1 MSYRV
6 LLVEDEAAIR
16 KFVKINLEK
25 EGYLVS
31 DFQSAE
37 EALEAC
43 RTQSFE
49 IAVLDIMLEKM
60 DGVTLLKILREVYPH
75 MAIIMLTAK
84 SEDIDKINAFE
95 SGADDY
101 LSKPFNPKELILR
114 IKSISRRLITDNKRE
129 ENEIVLGKFRID
141 LNLKDFYVD
150 GNLIE
155 LTPTEFGII
164 KYLIENANTLV
175 KRKDIVKTVWGYDY
189 LMDTKLV
196 DVNISRLRKKIEKDP
211 SNPEHLKTIW
221 GEGFTF
227 EYKE

>member
-16 KFVKINLEK
+16 KFVKINLVK
-25 EGYLVS
+25 EGYIVS
-31 DFQSAE
+31 DFPSAE

-43 RTQSFE
+43 KEESFD

-60 DGVTLLKILREVYPH
+60 DGVTLLKILREVYPN

-84 SEDIDKINAFE
+84 NEDIDKINAFE

-114 IKSISRRLITDNKRE
+114 IKSISRRLIADKKE
-129 ENEIVLGKFRID
+129 EKEIVLGKFKLD
-141 LNLKDFYVD
+141 LNLKDFYLD
-150 GNLIE
+150 DELIE

-164 KYLIENANTLV
+164 KYLIENANKLV
-175 KRKDIVKTVWGYDY
+175 KRKEIVKTVWGYDY

>member
-16 KFVKINLEK
+16 KFVKINLVK
-25 EGYLVS
+25 EGYIVS
-31 DFQSAE
+31 DFPSAE

-43 RTQSFE
+43 KEESFD

-60 DGVTLLKILREVYPH
+60 DGVTLLKIFREVYPN

-114 IKSISRRLITDNKRE
+114 IKSISRRLIVDKKE
-129 ENEIVLGKFRID
+129 EKEIVLGKFRID
-141 LNLKDFYVD
+141 LNLKDFYLD
-150 GNLIE
+150 DELIE

-164 KYLIENANTLV
+164 KYLIENANKLV
-175 KRKDIVKTVWGYDY
+175 KRKEIVKTVWGYDY

>member
-1 MSYRV
+1 MEQS
-6 LLVEDEAAIR
+6 LLTR
-16 KFVKINLEK
+16 L
-25 EGYLVS
+25 
-31 DFQSAE
+31 
-37 EALEAC
+37 
-43 RTQSFE
+43 
-49 IAVLDIMLEKM
+49 
-60 DGVTLLKILREVYPH
+60 
-75 MAIIMLTAK
+75 
-84 SEDIDKINAFE
+84 
-95 SGADDY
+95 
-101 LSKPFNPKELILR
+101 KELILR

>member
-16 KFVKINLEK
+16 KFVKINLVK
-25 EGYLVS
+25 EGYIVS
-31 DFQSAE
+31 DFPSAE

-43 RTQSFE
+43 KEESFD

-60 DGVTLLKILREVYPH
+60 DGVTLLKILREVYPN

-84 SEDIDKINAFE
+84 SGDIDKINAFE

-114 IKSISRRLITDNKRE
+114 IKSISRRLIADKKE
-129 ENEIVLGKFRID
+129 EKEIVLGKFRID
-141 LNLKDFYVD
+141 LNLKDFYLND
-150 GNLIE
+150 ELIE

-164 KYLIENANTLV
+164 KYLIENANKLV
-175 KRKDIVKTVWGYDY
+175 KRKEIVKTVWGYDY

>member
-16 KFVKINLEK
+16 KFVKINLVK
-25 EGYLVS
+25 EGYIVS
-31 DFQSAE
+31 DFPSAE

-43 RTQSFE
+43 KEESFD

-60 DGVTLLKILREVYPH
+60 DGVTLLKILREVYPN

-101 LSKPFNPKELILR
+101 ISKPFNPKELILR
-114 IKSISRRLITDNKRE
+114 IKSISRRLIVDKKE
-129 ENEIVLGKFRID
+129 EKEIVLGKFRID
-141 LNLKDFYVD
+141 LNLKDFYLD
-150 GNLIE
+150 DELIE

-164 KYLIENANTLV
+164 KYLIENANKLV
-175 KRKDIVKTVWGYDY
+175 KRKEIVKTVWGYDY

>member
-16 KFVKINLEK
+16 KFVKINLVK
-25 EGYLVS
+25 EGYIVS
-31 DFQSAE
+31 DFPSAE

-43 RTQSFE
+43 KEESFD

-60 DGVTLLKILREVYPH
+60 DGVTLLKILREVYPN

-114 IKSISRRLITDNKRE
+114 IKSISRRLIVDKKE
-129 ENEIVLGKFRID
+129 EKEIVLGKFKLD
-141 LNLKDFYVD
+141 LNLKDFYLD
-150 GNLIE
+150 DELIE

-164 KYLIENANTLV
+164 KYLIENANKLV
-175 KRKDIVKTVWGYDY
+175 KRKEIVKTVWGYDY

>member
-16 KFVKINLEK
+16 KFVKINLVK
-25 EGYLVS
+25 EDYIVS
-31 DFQSAE
+31 DFPSAE

-43 RTQSFE
+43 KEESFD

-60 DGVTLLKILREVYPH
+60 DGVTLLKILREVYPN

-114 IKSISRRLITDNKRE
+114 IKSISRRLIADKKE
-129 ENEIVLGKFRID
+129 EKEIVLGKFRID
-141 LNLKDFYVD
+141 LNLKDFYLND
-150 GNLIE
+150 ELIE

-164 KYLIENANTLV
+164 KYLIENANKLV
-175 KRKDIVKTVWGYDY
+175 KRKEIVKTVWGYDY

>member
-1 MSYRV
+1 MSYKV

-16 KFVKINLEK
+16 KFVKINLVK
-25 EGYLVS
+25 EGYIVS
-31 DFQSAE
+31 DFPSAE

-43 RTQSFE
+43 KDESFD

-114 IKSISRRLITDNKRE
+114 IKSISRRLIADKKE
-129 ENEIVLGKFRID
+129 EKEIVLGKFKLD
-141 LNLKDFYVD
+141 LNLKDFYLD
-150 GNLIE
+150 DELIE

-164 KYLIENANTLV
+164 KYLIENANKLV
-175 KRKDIVKTVWGYDY
+175 KRKEIVKTVWGYDY

>member
-1 MSYRV
+1 MSYKV

-16 KFVKINLEK
+16 KFVKINLVK
-25 EGYLVS
+25 EGYIVS
-31 DFQSAE
+31 DFPSAE

-43 RTQSFE
+43 KDESFD

-114 IKSISRRLITDNKRE
+114 IKSISRRLIADKKE
-129 ENEIVLGKFRID
+129 EKEIVLGKFRID
-141 LNLKDFYVD
+141 LNLKDFYLND
-150 GNLIE
+150 DLIE

-164 KYLIENANTLV
+164 KYLIENANKLV
-175 KRKDIVKTVWGYDY
+175 KRKEIVKTVWGYDY

>member
-16 KFVKINLEK
+16 KFVKINLVK
-25 EGYLVS
+25 EGYIVN
-31 DFQSAE
+31 DFPSAE

-43 RTQSFE
+43 KEESFD

-60 DGVTLLKILREVYPH
+60 DGVTLLKILREVYPN

-114 IKSISRRLITDNKRE
+114 IKSISRRLIADKKE
-129 ENEIVLGKFRID
+129 EKEIVLGKFRID
-141 LNLKDFYVD
+141 LNLKDFYLND
-150 GNLIE
+150 ELIE

-164 KYLIENANTLV
+164 KYLIENANKLV
-175 KRKDIVKTVWGYDY
+175 KRKEIVKTVWGYDY

>member
-16 KFVKINLEK
+16 KFVKINLVK
-25 EGYLVS
+25 EGYIVS
-31 DFQSAE
+31 DFPSAE

-43 RTQSFE
+43 KEESFD

-60 DGVTLLKILREVYPH
+60 DGVTLLKILREVYSN

-114 IKSISRRLITDNKRE
+114 IKSISRRLIADKKE
-129 ENEIVLGKFRID
+129 EKEIVLGKFRID
-141 LNLKDFYVD
+141 LNLKDFYLND
-150 GNLIE
+150 ELIE

-164 KYLIENANTLV
+164 KYLIENANKLV
-175 KRKDIVKTVWGYDY
+175 KRKEIVKTVWGYDY

>member
-16 KFVKINLEK
+16 KFVKINLVK
-25 EGYLVS
+25 EGYIVS
-31 DFQSAE
+31 DFPSAE

-43 RTQSFE
+43 KEESFD

-60 DGVTLLKILREVYPH
+60 DGVTLLKILREVYPN

-84 SEDIDKINAFE
+84 NEDIDKINAFE

-114 IKSISRRLITDNKRE
+114 IKSISRRLIADKKE
-129 ENEIVLGKFRID
+129 EKEIVLGKFRID
-141 LNLKDFYVD
+141 LNLKDFYLD
-150 GNLIE
+150 DELIE

-164 KYLIENANTLV
+164 KYLIENANKLV
-175 KRKDIVKTVWGYDY
+175 KRKEIVKTVWGYDY

>member
-16 KFVKINLEK
+16 KFVKINLVK
-25 EGYLVS
+25 EGYIVS
-31 DFQSAE
+31 DFPSAE

-43 RTQSFE
+43 KEESFD

-60 DGVTLLKILREVYPH
+60 DGVTLLKILREVYPN
-75 MAIIMLTAK
+75 MAIIMLTSK

-114 IKSISRRLITDNKRE
+114 IKSISRRLIADKKE
-129 ENEIVLGKFRID
+129 EKEIVLGKFRID
-141 LNLKDFYVD
+141 LNLKDFYLD
-150 GNLIE
+150 DELIE

-164 KYLIENANTLV
+164 KYLIENANKLV
-175 KRKDIVKTVWGYDY
+175 KRKEIVKTVWGYDY

>member
-16 KFVKINLEK
+16 KFVKINLVK
-25 EGYLVS
+25 EGYIVS
-31 DFQSAE
+31 DFPSAE

-43 RTQSFE
+43 KEESFD

-114 IKSISRRLITDNKRE
+114 IKSISRRLIADKKE
-129 ENEIVLGKFRID
+129 EKEIVLGKFRID
-141 LNLKDFYVD
+141 LNLKDFYLND
-150 GNLIE
+150 DLIE

-164 KYLIENANTLV
+164 KYLIENANKLV
-175 KRKDIVKTVWGYDY
+175 KRKEIVKTVWGYDY

>member
-31 DFQSAE
+31 DFPSAE
-37 EALEAC
+37 AALEAC
-43 RTQSFE
+43 KTQSFE

-114 IKSISRRLITDNKRE
+114 IKSISRRLIIDNKRE

-155 LTPTEFGII
+155 LTPTEFGVI

>member
-1 MSYRV
+1 MSFRV

-16 KFVKINLEK
+16 KFVKINLVK
-25 EGYLVS
+25 EGYIVS
-31 DFQSAE
+31 DFPSAE

-43 RTQSFE
+43 KEESFD

-60 DGVTLLKILREVYPH
+60 DGVTLLKILREVYPN

-114 IKSISRRLITDNKRE
+114 IKSISRRLIADKKE
-129 ENEIVLGKFRID
+129 EKEIVLGKFRID
-141 LNLKDFYVD
+141 LNLKDFYLND
-150 GNLIE
+150 ELIE

-164 KYLIENANTLV
+164 KYLIENANKLV
-175 KRKDIVKTVWGYDY
+175 KRKEIVKTVWGYDY

-221 GEGFTF
+221 GEGCTF

>member
-1 MSYRV
+1 
-6 LLVEDEAAIR
+6 
-16 KFVKINLEK
+16 
-25 EGYLVS
+25 
-31 DFQSAE
+31 
-37 EALEAC
+37 
-43 RTQSFE
+43 
-49 IAVLDIMLEKM
+49 M

-150 GNLIE
+150 GAL
-155 LTPTEFGII
+155 
-164 KYLIENANTLV
+164 
-175 KRKDIVKTVWGYDY
+175 
-189 LMDTKLV
+189 
-196 DVNISRLRKKIEKDP
+196 S
-211 SNPEHLKTIW
+211 
-221 GEGFTF
+221 
-227 EYKE
+227 

>member
-1 MSYRV
+1 MNYRV

-25 EGYLVS
+25 EGYLVN
-31 DFQSAE
+31 DYESAE
-37 EALEAC
+37 EALQAC
-43 RTQSFE
+43 KEISFD
-49 IAVLDIMLEKM
+49 IAVLDIMLVKM
-60 DGVTLLKILREVYPH
+60 DGVTLLKILREVYPN

-114 IKSISRRLITDNKRE
+114 IKSISRRLIKERNE
-129 ENEIVLGKFRID
+129 EKEIILGKFKID

-150 GNLIE
+150 SKLVE
-155 LTPTEFGII
+155 LTPIEFGII
-164 KYLIENANTLV
+164 KYLILNANKLV

-189 LMDTKLV
+189 LSDTKLV

>member
-16 KFVKINLEK
+16 KFVKINLVK
-25 EGYLVS
+25 EGYIVS
-31 DFQSAE
+31 DLPSAE

-43 RTQSFE
+43 KEESFD

-60 DGVTLLKILREVYPH
+60 DGVTLLKILREVYPN

-114 IKSISRRLITDNKRE
+114 IKSISRRLIADKKE
-129 ENEIVLGKFRID
+129 EKEIVLGKFRID
-141 LNLKDFYVD
+141 LNLKDFYLND
-150 GNLIE
+150 ELIE

-164 KYLIENANTLV
+164 KYLIENANKLV
-175 KRKDIVKTVWGYDY
+175 KRKEIVKTVWGYDY

>member
-25 EGYLVS
+25 EGYLVN
-31 DFQSAE
+31 DYASAE
-37 EALEAC
+37 EAIEAC
-43 RTQSFE
+43 KVMDFN
-49 IAVLDIMLEKM
+49 IAVLDIMLVKM
-60 DGVTLLKILREVYPH
+60 DGVTLLKILREVYPN

-84 SEDIDKINAFE
+84 NEDIDKINAFE

-114 IKSISRRLITDNKRE
+114 IKSISRRLIKDKNE
-129 ENEIVLGKFRID
+129 EKEIVLGKFRID
-141 LNLKDFYVD
+141 MNLKDFYVD
-150 GNLIE
+150 GELIE
-155 LTPTEFGII
+155 LTPIEFGII
-164 KYLIENANTLV
+164 KYLIQNANKLV

-189 LMDTKLV
+189 LTDTKLV

-211 SNPEHLKTIW
+211 SNPKHLKTIW

>member
-31 DFQSAE
+31 DFPSAE
-37 EALEAC
+37 EALEAF

-114 IKSISRRLITDNKRE
+114 IKSISRRLIIDNKRE

-175 KRKDIVKTVWGYDY
+175 KRKGIVKTVWGYDY

>member
-31 DFQSAE
+31 DFPSAE
-37 EALEAC
+37 EALEAF

-141 LNLKDFYVD
+141 LNLKDFYLD

>member
-1 MSYRV
+1 
-6 LLVEDEAAIR
+6 
-16 KFVKINLEK
+16 
-25 EGYLVS
+25 
-31 DFQSAE
+31 
-37 EALEAC
+37 
-43 RTQSFE
+43 
-49 IAVLDIMLEKM
+49 M
-60 DGVTLLKILREVYPH
+60 DGVTLLKILREVYPN

-114 IKSISRRLITDNKRE
+114 IKSISRRLIADKKE
-129 ENEIVLGKFRID
+129 EKEIVLGKFRID
-141 LNLKDFYVD
+141 LNLKDFYLND
-150 GNLIE
+150 ELIE

-164 KYLIENANTLV
+164 KYLIENANKLV
-175 KRKDIVKTVWGYDY
+175 KRKEIVKTVWGYDY

>member
-1 MSYRV
+1 M
-6 LLVEDEAAIR
+6 
-16 KFVKINLEK
+16 
-25 EGYLVS
+25 
-31 DFQSAE
+31 
-37 EALEAC
+37 
-43 RTQSFE
+43 
-49 IAVLDIMLEKM
+49 
-60 DGVTLLKILREVYPH
+60 
-75 MAIIMLTAK
+75 
-84 SEDIDKINAFE
+84 
-95 SGADDY
+95 
-101 LSKPFNPKELILR
+101 R

>member
-31 DFQSAE
+31 DFASAE

-43 RTQSFE
+43 KMQSFE

-141 LNLKDFYVD
+141 LNLKDFYLD

>member
-16 KFVKINLEK
+16 KFVKINLVK
-25 EGYLVS
+25 EGYIVS
-31 DFQSAE
+31 DFPSAE

-43 RTQSFE
+43 KEESFD

-60 DGVTLLKILREVYPH
+60 DGVTLLKILREVYPN

-114 IKSISRRLITDNKRE
+114 IKSISRRLFADKKE
-129 ENEIVLGKFRID
+129 EKEIVLGKFRID
-141 LNLKDFYVD
+141 LNLKDFYLD
-150 GNLIE
+150 DELIE

-164 KYLIENANTLV
+164 KYLIENANKLV
-175 KRKDIVKTVWGYDY
+175 KRKEIVKTVWGYDY

>member
-16 KFVKINLEK
+16 KFVKINLVK
-25 EGYLVS
+25 EGYIVS
-31 DFQSAE
+31 DFPSAE

-43 RTQSFE
+43 KEESFD

-60 DGVTLLKILREVYPH
+60 DGVTLLKILREVYPN

-84 SEDIDKINAFE
+84 NEDIDKINAFE

-114 IKSISRRLITDNKRE
+114 IKSISRRLIADKKE
-129 ENEIVLGKFRID
+129 EKEIVLGKFRID
-141 LNLKDFYVD
+141 LNLKDFYLND
-150 GNLIE
+150 ELIE

-164 KYLIENANTLV
+164 KYLIENANKLV
-175 KRKDIVKTVWGYDY
+175 KRKEIVKTVWGYDY

>member
-16 KFVKINLEK
+16 KFVKINLVK
-25 EGYLVS
+25 EGYIVS
-31 DFQSAE
+31 DFPSAE

-43 RTQSFE
+43 KDESFD

-114 IKSISRRLITDNKRE
+114 IKSISRRLIVDKKE
-129 ENEIVLGKFRID
+129 EKEIVLGKFRID
-141 LNLKDFYVD
+141 LNLKDFYLD
-150 GNLIE
+150 DELIE

-164 KYLIENANTLV
+164 KYLIENANKLV
-175 KRKDIVKTVWGYDY
+175 KRKEIVKTVWGYDY

>member
-1 MSYRV
+1 MSYKV

-16 KFVKINLEK
+16 KFVKINLVK
-25 EGYLVS
+25 EGYIVS
-31 DFQSAE
+31 DFPSAE

-43 RTQSFE
+43 KDESFD

-114 IKSISRRLITDNKRE
+114 IKSISRRLIADKKE
-129 ENEIVLGKFRID
+129 EKEIVLGKFRID
-141 LNLKDFYVD
+141 LNLKDFYLD
-150 GNLIE
+150 DELIE

-164 KYLIENANTLV
+164 KYLIENANKLV
-175 KRKDIVKTVWGYDY
+175 KRKEIVKTVWGYDY

>member
-25 EGYLVS
+25 EGYLVN
-31 DFQSAE
+31 DYASAE

-43 RTQSFE
+43 KEISFD
-49 IAVLDIMLEKM
+49 IAVLDIMLVKM
-60 DGVTLLKILREVYPH
+60 DGVTLLKILREVYPN

-84 SEDIDKINAFE
+84 NEDIDKINAFE

-114 IKSISRRLITDNKRE
+114 IKSISRRLIKDNDDEK
-129 ENEIVLGKFRID
+129 EIVLGKFKID
-141 LNLKDFYVD
+141 MNLKDFYVD
-150 GNLIE
+150 GELIE
-155 LTPTEFGII
+155 LTPIEFGII
-164 KYLIENANTLV
+164 KYLIQNANKLV

-189 LMDTKLV
+189 LTDTKLV

-211 SNPEHLKTIW
+211 SNPEHIKTIW

>member
-16 KFVKINLEK
+16 KFVKINLVK
-25 EGYLVS
+25 EGYTVS
-31 DFQSAE
+31 DFPSAE

-43 RTQSFE
+43 KEESFD

-60 DGVTLLKILREVYPH
+60 DGVTLLKILREVYPN

-114 IKSISRRLITDNKRE
+114 IKSISRRLIADKKE
-129 ENEIVLGKFRID
+129 EKEIVLGKFRID
-141 LNLKDFYVD
+141 LNLKDFYLD
-150 GNLIE
+150 DELIE

-164 KYLIENANTLV
+164 KYLIENANKLV
-175 KRKDIVKTVWGYDY
+175 KRKEIVKTVWGYDY

>member
-1 MSYRV
+1 MDYRI

-25 EGYLVS
+25 EGYLVN
-31 DFQSAE
+31 DYASAE

-43 RTQSFE
+43 KEINFD
-49 IAVLDIMLEKM
+49 IAVLDIMLVKM
-60 DGVTLLKILREVYPH
+60 DGITLLKILREVYPN
-75 MAIIMLTAK
+75 MAIIMLTAR

-114 IKSISRRLITDNKRE
+114 IKSISRRLINEKKE
-129 ENEIVLGKFRID
+129 EKEIVLGKFRVD

-150 GNLIE
+150 DELIE

-164 KYLIENANTLV
+164 KYLIENANILV

>member
-31 DFQSAE
+31 DYASAE

-43 RTQSFE
+43 KVMDFD
-49 IAVLDIMLEKM
+49 IAVLDIMLVKM
-60 DGVTLLKILREVYPH
+60 DGVTLLKILREVYPN

-84 SEDIDKINAFE
+84 NEDIDKINAFE

-114 IKSISRRLITDNKRE
+114 IKSISRRLIKDKNDDK
-129 ENEIVLGKFRID
+129 EIVLGKFKID
-141 LNLKDFYVD
+141 MNLKDFYVD
-150 GNLIE
+150 GELVE
-155 LTPTEFGII
+155 LTPIEFGII
-164 KYLIENANTLV
+164 KYLILNANTLV

-189 LMDTKLV
+189 LTDTKLV

-211 SNPEHLKTIW
+211 SNPEHIKTIW

>member
-25 EGYLVS
+25 EGYIVN
-31 DFQSAE
+31 DYESAE

-43 RTQSFE
+43 KEYSFD
-49 IAVLDIMLEKM
+49 IAVLDIMLVKM
-60 DGVTLLKILREVYPH
+60 DGVTLLKILREVYPN

-114 IKSISRRLITDNKRE
+114 IKSISRRLVKGTKE
-129 ENEIVLGKFRID
+129 ENKIVLGKFEID
-141 LNLKDFYVD
+141 MNLKAFYVD
-150 GNLIE
+150 GEAID
-155 LTPTEFGII
+155 LTPIEFGII
-164 KYLIENANTLV
+164 KHLIQNANKLV
-175 KRKDIVKTVWGYDY
+175 SRKEIVRTVWGYDY
-189 LMDTKLV
+189 TTDTKLV

-211 SNPEHLKTIW
+211 SNPEHIKTIW

>member
-1 MSYRV
+1 MNYRV

-25 EGYLVS
+25 EGYLVN
-31 DFQSAE
+31 DYESAE
-37 EALEAC
+37 EALQAC
-43 RTQSFE
+43 KEINFD
-49 IAVLDIMLEKM
+49 IAVLDIMLVKM
-60 DGVTLLKILREVYPH
+60 DGVTLLKILREVYPN

-114 IKSISRRLITDNKRE
+114 IKSISRRLIKERNE
-129 ENEIVLGKFRID
+129 EKEIILGKFKID

-150 GNLIE
+150 SKLVE
-155 LTPTEFGII
+155 LTPIEFGII
-164 KYLIENANTLV
+164 KYLILNANKLV

-189 LMDTKLV
+189 LSDTKLV

>member
-1 MSYRV
+1 MSYRI

-31 DFQSAE
+31 DYPSAE

-43 RTQSFE
+43 KEKSFD

-60 DGVTLLKILREVYPH
+60 DGLTLLKILREVYPH

-114 IKSISRRLITDNKRE
+114 IKSISRRLIVDKKE
-129 ENEIVLGKFRID
+129 EKEIVLGKFRID

-150 GNLIE
+150 GELIE

>member
-16 KFVKINLEK
+16 KFVKINLVK
-25 EGYLVS
+25 EGYIVS
-31 DFQSAE
+31 DFPSAE

-43 RTQSFE
+43 KEESFD

-60 DGVTLLKILREVYPH
+60 DGVTLLKILREVYPN

-114 IKSISRRLITDNKRE
+114 IKSISRRLIVDKKE
-129 ENEIVLGKFRID
+129 EKEIVLGKFRID
-141 LNLKDFYVD
+141 LNLKDFYLD
-150 GNLIE
+150 DELIE

-164 KYLIENANTLV
+164 KYLIENANKLV
-175 KRKDIVKTVWGYDY
+175 KRKEIVKTVWGYDY